1 MNETMVDGLVGETV
15 VDVRVLTPRERHPRI
30 MNTWESLA
38 AGKAMVVVNDHDP
51 VPLYYQFACEH
62 GGAFHWEYLEQGP
75 EVWRVRLQRGVFP
88 DPGFSPGAR
97 MARPQPV
104 VASPAGPLLLDVR
117 PLFAAGETPCAAIES
132 AMGQTQVGQT
142 LVLLV
147 PFEPVPLYAKFGR
160 AGFRHQSRQEEDGTW
175 RIEFRREAAGA
186 GAVACA
192 CGEH

>member
-1 MNETMVDGLVGETV
+1 
-15 VDVRVLTPRERHPRI
+15 
-30 MNTWESLA
+30 
-38 AGKAMVVVNDHDP
+38 
-51 VPLYYQFACEH
+51 
-62 GGAFHWEYLEQGP
+62 
-75 EVWRVRLQRGVFP
+75 
-88 DPGFSPGAR
+88 

-104 VASPAGPLLLDVR
+104 VALPAGPLLLDVR

-132 AMGQTQVGQT
+132 AMGQTQIGQT

-160 AGFRHQSRQEEDGTW
+160 AGFRHHSRQEDDGTW

-186 GAVACA
+186 GAVACG